1 MERIYAIAQGQVQG
15 VGFRYFIQ
23 TLARTLHLTGWVRNM
38 RNGMVEMELQGEE
51 SDLHQAL
58 RRIQRGDRFIQ
69 VSDLH
74 TKTLP
79 LHPQERQFRVRFDDE
94 TYFR

>member
-58 RRIQRGDRFIQ
+58 RRIQRGDQR
-69 VSDLH
+69 
-74 TKTLP
+74 
-79 LHPQERQFRVRFDDE
+79 
-94 TYFR
+94 